1 MYLFFQQN
9 YNFVHEVANFRQLK
23 QVGVFFFFSWQISAL
38 WRRQKKKR
46 KRSSVRRQV
55 WFKGFLVEKMC
66 QSHQILR
73 KRILKSPYLI
83 ETMWGVL
90 GSSRSPKYRRILN
103 DFFDSSVVCYPNLA
117 NSSCGWLLSSV
128 AKHHKIK
135 KRKKK
140 PGTEFISRSP
150 KFDQP

>member
-23 QVGVFFFFSWQISAL
+23 QVGVFFFFFWQISAL
-38 WRRQKKKR
+38 WRRQNKR
-46 KRSSVRRQV
+46 EKIQCATTDKCGS
-55 WFKGFLVEKMC
+55 KDFLWNKCAKVT
-66 QSHQILR
+66 R
-73 KRILKSPYLI
+73 FWGKRILKSPYLI

-103 DFFDSSVVCYPNLA
+103 DFFDSVIQI
-117 NSSCGWLLSSV
+117 WLIPLVDDCCQVWLSIT
-128 AKHHKIK
+128 KLK
-135 KRKKK
+135 KGKKK